1 MKALARTTR
10 KLTHSKETFSH
21 KAASLALAILTLSAC
36 TTSNVDTGQIKKS
49 EKSKNRVAELQV
61 VDCLLPGQ
69 VRRLGT
75 STYVTP
81 RRPILTTAADCSL
94 RGGEYVAYDRAD
106 YKTAL
111 KVWMPSAELGDA
123 AAQVN
128 VGEIFERGLGGEP
141 NYKMA
146 TYWYKKAAEQGDS
159 RAQFNLGTLYEQG
172 LGVPK
177 DGLLALNW
185 YRQALSVSE
194 DDVMFKSAATEQQ
207 AALRSSLEKEVHK
220 KNRQLKLLK
229 TQLSSL
235 QSELKTLKA
244 NAKNNTSAQAIE
256 EDINS
261 LKDFIA
267 ELDAE
272 HRTSQTKLSQTPKLR
287 TPHSTAHVS
296 RTLGKASQTKVKD
309 LNFGKYYALVIGNQQ
324 YANIDDLETPQ
335 NDAKE
340 IASILKNKYGFEV
353 QVILNSDNIAL
364 MEAFNNYSKTLTEED
379 NLLVYYAG
387 HGSRIKSSEHEAGYW
402 LPTNAEAPPRD
413 TYWVSNEFITRHL
426 SRAKAKRVL
435 VIADSCYAGLLSSA
449 PGYLLLGKS
458 GKASDDYIRYKLN
471 KRSRLLLSSGGD
483 FPVLDNGGGNHS
495 VFAKALITVLKNNQR
510 ILTGPELFTQVR
522 KEVAE
527 KAKGLK
533 FKQEPEYKSIKGA
546 GHEVGDMFL
555 IPKNLGASS

>member
-1 MKALARTTR
+1 MKTLS
-10 KLTHSKETFSH
+10 HIISKN
-21 KAASLALAILTLSAC
+21 SLKQKTLKITGTAVFLLTLSAC
-36 TTSNVDTGQIKKS
+36 TTGNVDTGQMDKS
-49 EKSKNRVAELQV
+49 QKSKNRVAELQI

-111 KVWMPSAELGDA
+111 KVWLSSAEQGDA
-123 AAQVN
+123 AAQVD
-128 VGEIFERGLGGEP
+128 VGEIFEKGLGGEP
-141 NYKMA
+141 NYTMA
-146 TYWYKKAAEQGDS
+146 IFWYKKAAKQGSS

-172 LGVPK
+172 LGVKK
-177 DGLLALNW
+177 DGILALNW
-185 YRQALSVSE
+185 YRQALNVPK
-194 DDVMFKSAATEQQ
+194 DDLLFASAANAQQ
-207 AALRSSLEKEVHK
+207 ATLRDSLEKELGK
-220 KNRQLKLLK
+220 KNSQIRLLK
-229 TQLSSL
+229 KQLSSL
-235 QSELKTLKA
+235 QKEFKILASHAQNE
-244 NAKNNTSAQAIE
+244 SSMQAIE
-256 EDINS
+256 KDIDA
-261 LKDFIA
+261 LKRFIA
-267 ELDAE
+267 DLDTE
-272 HRTSQTKLSQTPKLR
+272 HRSTQSKLALVPKLR
-287 TPHSTAHVS
+287 TPHGTLQVST
-296 RTLGKASQTKVKD
+296 TQGQASQTKVKD
-309 LNFGKYYALVIGNQQ
+309 LNFGKYYALIIGNQQ
-324 YANIDDLETPQ
+324 YDNIDDLDTPQ
-335 NDAKE
+335 NDAEE
-340 IASILKNKYGFEV
+340 IASILKDKYGFEV

-387 HGSRIKSSEHEAGYW
+387 HGTRIKSSDHEAGYW

-483 FPVLDNGGGNHS
+483 FPVLDNGGGKHS
-495 VFAKALITVLKNNQR
+495 IFA
-510 ILTGPELFTQVR
+510 
-522 KEVAE
+522 
-527 KAKGLK
+527 
-533 FKQEPEYKSIKGA
+533 
-546 GHEVGDMFL
+546 
-555 IPKNLGASS
+555 